1 MSGVTHL
8 LPLRHGPVEGAA
20 HSSQAVA
27 YVLIIDDESDLA
39 SLVEFNLQKAGFQTA
54 IALTGAR
61 ALELAS
67 QRVPDAVLLD
77 LMLPDI
83 SGKEVCRRLRADP
96 RTKSVPVVMLT
107 ARGEEMDRVE
117 GFEAGADDYVTKP
130 FSPRELVLR
139 IKAILRRSAPA
150 DTGVRMR
157 LGLLSLDTGSHRAWI
172 GEDPLELTALEF
184 KLLHQFMAQ
193 PGRVQ
198 SRERLLADVWGIVSP
213 LETRTVD
220 THVMR
225 LRDKLGPARESI
237 ETVRGVG
244 YRMSDE
250 S

>member
-1 MSGVTHL
+1 MAS
-8 LPLRHGPVEGAA
+8 
-20 HSSQAVA
+20 
-27 YVLIIDDESDLA
+27 VLIVDDESDLA
-39 SLVEFNLQKAGFQTA
+39 SLVEFNLQQAGLETA
-54 IALTGAR
+54 VALTGEQ
-61 ALELAS
+61 ALKLAAL
-67 QRVPDAVLLD
+67 RVPDVVLLD

-96 RTKSVPVVMLT
+96 RTRHVPVVMLT

-117 GFEAGADDYVTKP
+117 GFEVGADDYVTKP

-139 IKAILRRSAPA
+139 IKAILRRAAPVDA
-150 DTGVRMR
+150 GVRVR
-157 LGLLSLDTGSHRAWI
+157 LGLLSLDTSLHRAWV
-172 GEDPLELTALEF
+172 GEEPLDLTALEF
-184 KLLHQFMAQ
+184 KLLHHFMTQ

-225 LRDKLGPARESI
+225 LREKLGPARHTV

-244 YRMSDE
+244 YRMSDDE
-250 S
+250 QPALNA